1 MYDQLAPKNKNKAT
15 NGNFSPQNDDF
26 ISYFLDEIEK
36 TSEKRKKTTR
46 KTAKNG
52 TKKIKIYLSISVTEE
67 EEKERKKWAV

>member
-1 MYDQLAPKNKNKAT
+1 MYDQLAPKNKKTAT
-15 NGNFSPQNDDF
+15 NGNFSPQNESF
-26 ISYFLDEIEK
+26 ISYFLDKIEK

-67 EEKERKKWAV
+67 EKERKKWMI